1 MFRLL
6 SAVVTTLAPFTV
18 AAAGHSRNYHHTASL
33 LAKGIAVRGGD
44 RGSSGIS
51 RSNGVI
57 IGGCES
63 HNHLGRQLLSSKYI
77 TIRGGASSSS
87 SSSTATTTEYVTLSS
102 PASGSPFHYAFPVHN
117 LDAAKDFYGTF
128 VKKKNNKYQFIIRYL
143 VGWCCCFV
151 SVFYLFVLKS
161 FFVFCF
167 STTT

>member
-44 RGSSGIS
+44 RGSSGTS
-51 RSNGVI
+51 SSNSVI
-57 IGGCES
+57 VGGCES
-63 HNHLGRQLLSSKYI
+63 HSHLGRQLLSSKYI
-77 TIRGGASSSS
+77 AIRGGASSSS
-87 SSSTATTTEYVTLSS
+87 LSTATTTEYVTLSP

-128 VKKKNNKYQFIIRYL
+128 VKKNKYHFIIRYL
-143 VGWCCCFV
+143 GWCCCVV
-151 SVFYLFVLKS
+151 SVFYLLF
-161 FFVFCF
+161 
-167 STTT
+167 